1 MSHRPALVL
10 LALVLLALL
19 ALVLL
24 ALLVLLAP
32 PYAAV
37 RRPALLPD
45 AQMSSAAFPLPSWYV
60 LVALLFIFH
69 QYRRVVVLAV
79 GQVPHL
85 VRAAPPPSLCY
96 TLADYDAHG
105 SSMLAAATLTTH
117 RLNNRPS
124 VRLAV
129 ASVRRVTML
138 VCDAQELSS
147 RFYTAILAV

>member
-1 MSHRPALVL
+1 ML
-10 LALVLLALL
+10 LYVVQLYYLLRIVSL
-19 ALVLL
+19 
-24 ALLVLLAP
+24 
-32 PYAAV
+32 
-37 RRPALLPD
+37 
-45 AQMSSAAFPLPSWYV
+45 PLPSWYV

-129 ASVRRVTML
+129 ASTILAPRV

-147 RFYTAILAV
+147 RYYVTLLTV